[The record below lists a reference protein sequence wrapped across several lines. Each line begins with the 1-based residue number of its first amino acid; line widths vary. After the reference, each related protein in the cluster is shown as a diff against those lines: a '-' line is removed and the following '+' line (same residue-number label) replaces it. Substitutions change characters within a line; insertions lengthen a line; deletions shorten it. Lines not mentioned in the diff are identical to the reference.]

1 MENKQKKT
9 FNVRALKN
17 GSYSLVLCAAAL
29 AVVILLNLL
38 VGALPSSLTKLDAST
53 VGMLTIGEETK
64 AIVSAVTEPVT
75 MYLIAP
81 RGSEDATIRSLMD
94 RYADLNANVKVET
107 VDPDVHPG
115 FTSQYTSDTLEN
127 NSVIVVSGRRSFAV
141 KYSEI
146 YVTSYDN
153 LTEEALYNYYYYGIQ
168 PSGTPYFY
176 GELMLTSAV
185 DYVTADKIPTLYL
198 LSGHSEDALTDAAN
212 AYLATD
218 NILTEELSLLAS
230 DGVPDDCSAILVNN
244 PKTDIS
250 AYEAEVLESYLRAG
264 GNVLLVTDF
273 RYYTNEKMPNLAAV
287 AAVMGMKSVDGVT
300 VETNTSNYYR
310 QPTNLLPVISQSGAA
325 QSVNASGIY
334 VLLPTAHGIADTGSA
349 DGFTAFL
356 RTTTASYVKTA
367 GANISTYEK
376 EDGDTDGPVNV
387 AASSTL
393 AAGDG
398 ESKFA
403 WYASPMIL
411 SDEMDYYVNGGN
423 TKLFMA
429 SVNWMCEK
437 AVSLSILAKTMQVQS
452 LVVPEAARGVWST
465 VMTFLLPA
473 AALGGGFWIW
483 LRRRK

>member
-17 GSYSLVLCAAAL
+17 GSYSLMLCAAAL

-64 AIVSAVTEPVT
+64 AIVSSVTEPVT

-153 LTEEALYNYYYYGIQ
+153 LTEEDLYNYYYYGIQ

-198 LSGHSEDALTDAAN
+198 LSGHGEDALTDAVN
-212 AYLATD
+212 AYLTTD

-250 AYEAEVLESYLRAG
+250 AYEAEVLESYLRTG

-310 QPTNLLPVISQSGAA
+310 QPTNLLPVIS

-473 AALGGGFWIW
+473 AVLGGGFWIW